1 MYNIYICMYMSGR
14 SCGYYSFIASKN
26 TLRQQDHSTEV
37 GIKYDRAQDLEDSGV
52 YTIKADLNDRSI
64 WD

>member
-1 MYNIYICMYMSGR
+1 MYNIYIYVWEIMWLLLI
-14 SCGYYSFIASKN
+14 YSIKKS